1 MHSPLSHNNLIAY
14 YILNTVLNW
23 KLVYHITM
31 SVDMVYVS
39 KTKKGKQIG
48 CEKNIKLILSET

>member
-1 MHSPLSHNNLIAY
+1 
-14 YILNTVLNW
+14 
-23 KLVYHITM
+23 M